1 MLNSRLWA
9 LLPILMA
16 TSPKSRGGAV
26 AHALLSRPPQS
37 PPLRAIFSDIDGT
50 LVHYAKDF
58 TKHGIRL
65 LSSDETALTA
75 IVENENGDRR
85 KCRLLPS
92 STMGPACISERT
104 IELVDELR
112 AEHGVM
118 FCVVT
123 AARKSTMVSRWDLL
137 PRCDAHVC
145 ESGSR
150 IWVNGIPD
158 EVFANQFVNVCG
170 PMNREVEGAD
180 ERMEPLWQ
188 FYRKLRERVPGLTM
202 DSRSYYGMFRV
213 GTNGDV
219 AIEAALHDIIR
230 TSLPDNVSCA
240 TNLGKYDFYPSV
252 AGKGG
257 AVSYLQKLFGISKSE
272 TAALFDDDNDLPMA
286 EQCGIH
292 MLPGLTSESVKAAA
306 ICEQPSWYVAN
317 TVGQGVFA
325 IEECLEVLLDRA
337 RVDSSSSRRQH
348 LQEQQL
354 QHAEDGLRK
363 SDDIEELLREVK
375 EATMNVPMAKN
386 KVTR

>member
-1 MLNSRLWA
+1 MLIGTA
-9 LLPILMA
+9 
-16 TSPKSRGGAV
+16 
-26 AHALLSRPPQS
+26 AHALVSRPSQS

-65 LSSDETALTA
+65 LSSDETSSTA

-112 AEHGVM
+112 REHGVL

-137 PRCDAHVC
+137 PNCDAHVC

-158 EVFANQFVNVCG
+158 EEFSNRFASVCG
-170 PMNREVEGAD
+170 PMNREAEGAD
-180 ERMEPLWQ
+180 ERIEPLWR
-188 FYRKLRERVPGLTM
+188 FYRKLKEDVPGLAM

-213 GTNGDV
+213 GTRGDV
-219 AIEAALHDIIR
+219 AVEAALRDVIR
-230 TSLPDNVSCA
+230 TSLPDDVSCA

-257 AVSYLQKLFGISKSE
+257 AVSYLQKLFGVSESE

-286 EQCGIH
+286 ERCGIH
-292 MLPGLTSESVKAAA
+292 MLPGLTSDSVKAAA
-306 ICEQPSWYVAN
+306 ICEQPGWYVAN

-325 IEECLEVLLDRA
+325 IEECLEVLLERA
-337 RVDSSSSRRQH
+337 RVDSGRRQQ
-348 LQEQQL
+348 LQEQQQQQQ
-354 QHAEDGLRK
+354 QHDEEGLRK
-363 SDDIEELLREVK
+363 SDDIEELLQEVK
-375 EATMNVPMAKN
+375 EATLTAPLKKN